1 MKKYEFTNN
10 TIVKDGRILHEIIA
24 LKDFGNIKA
33 GDLGGYIEKEE
44 NLSHYENCW
53 VAQDAQVF
61 DDAVVCNDALVTN
74 YAKVFENA
82 KVSGNAIVS
91 DNALVCEYA
100 RVRGNAEVYGC
111 SYVSGKAEVF
121 GNAKIYNYAEV
132 TANTVIC
139 DNAHVYGHSKVS
151 GNAHLYGEAD
161 ISKLGDYISTDGVN
175 DDNSNLTF
183 FRQKDGSILVYS
195 NYSDYTLEE
204 FRKKVKEIHG
214 DSETAKKYLMIADL
228 MEMHFSK

>member
-10 TIVKDGRILHEIIA
+10 TIVKNGRILHEIIA

-82 KVSGNAIVS
+82 KVSGNAVVAN
-91 DNALVCEYA
+91 NALVCEYA
-100 RVRGNAEVYGC
+100 RVRENAKVLDC
-111 SYVSGKAEVF
+111 SHISGKAEIF

-132 TANTVIC
+132 FGNTVIC
-139 DNAHVYGHSKVS
+139 DNARIYGHSRVS

-161 ISKLGDYISTDGVN
+161 ISKLGDYISIDGVN

-195 NYSDYTLEE
+195 NYSDYTFEE
-204 FRKKVKEIHG
+204 YKKKTREIHG
-214 DSETAKKYLMIADL
+214 DTETAKKYLMIADL